1 MLNNLLN
8 EYKARRD
15 AAQTRWEQAY
25 NAVTE
30 DVVSTDFNGSV
41 NLPKLESDE
50 REARDE
56 LNRCE
61 GAIDA
66 LTALLAVN
74 AA

>member
-1 MLNNLLN
+1 MLTTLLN

-15 AAQTRWEQAY
+15 AAQTRWEAAY

-30 DVVSTDFNGSV
+30 DVVSTDFNGSD
-41 NLPKLESDE
+41 KLAQLQIAE

-66 LTALLAVN
+66 LTALLAAT

>member
-1 MLNNLLN
+1 MLTTLLN

-30 DVVSTDFNGSV
+30 DVVSTDFNGSD
-41 NLPKLESDE
+41 KLGQLGIAE
-50 REARDE
+50 RKARDE
-56 LNRCE
+56 LSRCE

-66 LTALLAVN
+66 LTKLAE
-74 AA
+74 ATK